1 MTSAEVFKKI
11 KRIQLKTRKQSS
23 QLFSGA
29 YQSAFKGR
37 GMSFSEVREYVP
49 GDDVRSIDWNV
60 TARFNAPYVK
70 IFEED
75 RELNVV
81 LLIDVSWSTL
91 FGSQFQRKADLIIE
105 IAALLAFAAL
115 QNNDKCTLLA
125 YSDKL
130 ESYIP
135 PVKGMHNIPRF
146 VNTLIQL
153 KSSHSKTNL
162 AFAFKD
168 CIKRISRKSLIFILS
183 DFKSSGYNKQLKVL
197 AHKHEVMVLD
207 VFDPLELQ
215 LPELGILPLQNP
227 ETGAY
232 MWVDTSSAAFKL
244 HFKQQTDRFYS
255 VKHSTFKES
264 GIRALPINTNSSY
277 ILPLIQFLKSA

>member
-49 GDDVRSIDWNV
+49 GDDVRNIDWNV

-81 LLIDVSWSTL
+81 LLVDTSWSTL
-91 FGSQFQRKADLIIE
+91 FGSQNQRKSDYIIE
-105 IAALLAFAAL
+105 LGALLAFAAL
-115 QNNDKCTLLA
+115 QNNDKCSLLA

-135 PVKGMHNIPRF
+135 PLKGIHHISRF
-146 VNTLIQL
+146 INTLVQL
-153 KSSHSKTNL
+153 KSTGSKTDL
-162 AFAFKD
+162 AFACKD
-168 CIKRISRKSLIFILS
+168 CVKRLTRKSLIFVLS
-183 DFKSSGYNKQLKVL
+183 DFKSPDYKKQLKIL
-197 AHKHEVMVLD
+197 AHKHEVLVMDIV
-207 VFDPLELQ
+207 DPLELQ
-215 LPELGILPLQNP
+215 LPDFGILPIQNP
-227 ETGAY
+227 ETGQY
-232 MWVDTSSAAFKL
+232 LWVDTSSSTFKNN
-244 HFKQQTDRFYS
+244 FKQQTARFS
-255 VKHSTFKES
+255 AEKNTIFKEA
-264 GIRALPINTNSSY
+264 GIRALSINTSQSY
-277 ILPLIQFLKSA
+277 IMPLIQFLKSA